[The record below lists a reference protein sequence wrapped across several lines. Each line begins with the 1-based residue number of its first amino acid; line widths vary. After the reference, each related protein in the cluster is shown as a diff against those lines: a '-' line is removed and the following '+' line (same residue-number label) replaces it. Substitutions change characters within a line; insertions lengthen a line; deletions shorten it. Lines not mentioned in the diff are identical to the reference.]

1 MGMAVHRRTQ
11 TRPRSVRVAATAVPL
26 LASCCAILAFSLPR
40 DAHALG
46 PVDVEIGAIIGGGTT
61 PSVQGT
67 STIGGSVP
75 NPLGFGAGARAGVRL
90 DHLYAGVEGMY
101 YFGGS
106 ADYGVSASSYLYG
119 VDLGGSFEVSIVTI
133 RPLVGIG
140 GFTEMV
146 GGLAL
151 PSAPSGEPASGNL
164 SSSQSYTMV
173 YVQPGITGLIPL
185 GPLYVGAD
193 ANVLLLT
200 SLPTQPSSSGSNAG
214 NELGIA
220 LTLHAQVGVRF

>member
-1 MGMAVHRRTQ
+1 MKLHWLPTVL
-11 TRPRSVRVAATAVPL
+11 PW
-26 LASCCAILAFSLPR
+26 LASCSGLLAFSVPR
-40 DAHALG
+40 AAHALG
-46 PVDVEIGAIIGGGTT
+46 PVDIEVGAMVGAGTT

-67 STIGGSVP
+67 STLGGSVP
-75 NPLGFGAGARAGVRL
+75 NPLGFGVGGRAGLRL
-90 DHLYAGVEGMY
+90 DHLYVGVAGMY
-101 YFGGS
+101 YFGS
-106 ADYGVSASSYLYG
+106 SSTDYGVSASSYLYG

-146 GGLAL
+146 SGLPL
-151 PSAPSGEPASGNL
+151 PSQPAGGSASGSL
-164 SSSQSYTMV
+164 SSSQSYTML
-173 YVQPGITGLIPL
+173 YLQPGITGLIPL

>member
-1 MGMAVHRRTQ
+1 ML
-11 TRPRSVRVAATAVPL
+11 VRGGGLGSLTTALPL
-26 LASCCAILAFSLPR
+26 LAASCFGVVAFSLPR

-46 PVDVEIGAIIGGGTT
+46 PVDVEIGAMVGGGTT
-61 PSVQGT
+61 PSVQGN
-67 STIGGSVP
+67 STIAGYGFGATLP
-75 NPLGFGAGARAGVRL
+75 NPLGFGVGGRAGVRL
-90 DHLYAGVEGMY
+90 DHLYVGVEGMD
-101 YFGGS
+101 YFGS
-106 ADYGVSASSYLYG
+106 SNNAYGVSASSYLLG

-146 GGLAL
+146 GGLPL
-151 PSAPSGEPASGNL
+151 PSAPSGESASGNL

-173 YVQPGITGLIPL
+173 YLQPGITGLIPL

-214 NELGIA
+214 SELGIA
-220 LTLHAQVGVRF
+220 LTLHAQIGVRF